1 MIMPVKIKKRSGE
14 IVNFDSEKIITVVKK
29 TFEGQTE
36 IIEKTKIETLVIKI
50 LDEISTNFRNSTP
63 SVEDIQDA
71 VEKNLMKDGYFQVA
85 KSYILYRHE
94 HARDR
99 ETGRENISANDFYV
113 TKKNGDKQSFSLDK
127 LKRSIT
133 HATKGLEQDIDLEK
147 LVKQIKSECF
157 NFITTKELRTVII
170 LTIRSFI
177 EKDPAYSKIAARLL
191 INDIYK
197 QSFGETEVDYNNL
210 NEQYRKVFI
219 KNIYSA
225 VKAKRLDP
233 RMLIFDLEKISQLLK
248 PERDDL
254 FQYLGIQTL
263 NDRYLV
269 RDIKTNRILETPQ
282 MFWMRVAMGLALNEN
297 DPLTHIQNF
306 YEVMSSLDFV
316 PSTPTLFH
324 AGTMHPQLSSCY
336 VTTVQDSLENIF
348 KSVSDNAQMSKWS
361 GGIGNDWTNIR
372 GTGSLIKGTGVNSQ
386 GVIPFLK
393 IANDTTVAINRS
405 GRRRGATCAYLET
418 WHYDIEE
425 FLDLRKN
432 TGDERRRTHD
442 MDTAVWIPDLFM
454 KRVKENGDWTLF
466 SPEETP
472 ELHHIYG
479 KDFEEKYIEYEKK
492 AQTGK
497 ISLSKTLKA
506 KELWQK
512 ILLMNF
518 ETGHPWITFKDPCNL
533 RSPQDH
539 VGVVHSSNLCTE
551 ITLNTSKDEIA
562 VCNLGSINLSQHVS
576 VENLDIEKIKKTTAI
591 AMRMLDN
598 VVDLNFYPVPEAKNA
613 NLRHRPVGLGVMGFQ
628 DALYKLDISFESS
641 KAKEFSNLALETI
654 SYYAISGS
662 MNLAKEKKAYETFP
676 GSKWDRGIM
685 PIDTIKILEEERGL
699 KIETNLSTSLDW
711 EFLKQEIKK
720 HGLRN
725 SNTMA
730 IAPTATI
737 ANISGVT
744 QSIEPTYKN
753 LYVKSNVNGD
763 FIVVNEFLVKDLK
776 EIKLWNQDTIDEI
789 KYNDGSIKN
798 IQSIPQEIR
807 DKYKEVFDID
817 YKWIIDLA
825 AERGKWIDQSQS
837 LNLYFIGSSG
847 KVLSEMYTYA
857 WEKGLKSTYYLR
869 SLAATQVEKSTVS
882 RAKFGTTHNSRDK
895 EETTTPSNLPTPE
908 EEPALCKVEDPTCES
923 CQ

>member
-14 IVNFDSEKIITVVKK
+14 IVNFDSEKIITVIKK
-29 TFEGQTE
+29 TFASQTDT
-36 IIEKTKIETLVIKI
+36 IEKTKIEDLVIKI
-50 LDEISTNFRNSTP
+50 LDEISTNFRNTTP
-63 SVEDIQDA
+63 SVEDVQDS
-71 VEKNLMKDGYFQVA
+71 VEKNLMKAGYFQVA

-94 HARDR
+94 HSRDR
-99 ETGRENISANDFYV
+99 ETGRQNISENDFYV
-113 TKKNGDKQSFSLDK
+113 TKRNGKKERFSLDK
-127 LKRSIT
+127 LQRSIQY
-133 HATKGLEQDIDLEK
+133 ASRGVEQDIDLEK
-147 LVKQIKSECF
+147 LVKQIKSECY
-157 NFITTKELRTVII
+157 NFITTKELGQAAVLTV
-170 LTIRSFI
+170 RSFI
-177 EKDPAYSKIAARLL
+177 EKDPGYSKVAARLL
-191 INDIYK
+191 LNDIYK
-197 QSFGETEVDYNNL
+197 QSFGEDEVEYTNL
-210 NEQYRKVFI
+210 AEQYKRAFI
-219 KNIYSA
+219 KNIYTA
-225 VKAKRLDP
+225 TKLKRLDP
-233 RMLIFDLEKISQLLK
+233 RMLIFDLEKISTLLK
-248 PERDDL
+248 PERDDN
-254 FQYLGIQTL
+254 FKYLGIQTL
-263 NDRYLV
+263 YDRYLI
-269 RDIKTNRILETPQ
+269 RDLDTTRILETPQ

-297 DPLTHIQNF
+297 DPLAHIERF
-306 YEVMSSLDFV
+306 YEVMSTLSFV

-324 AGTMHPQLSSCY
+324 AGTVHPQLSSCY
-336 VTTVQDSLENIF
+336 ITTVQDSLENIF

-372 GTGSLIKGTGVNSQ
+372 GTGAAIKGTGVNSQ

-454 KRVKENGDWTLF
+454 KRVKEDGDWTLF
-466 SPEETP
+466 STEEVP

-479 KDFEEKYIEYEKK
+479 KNFETKYIEYEAKDK
-492 AQTGK
+492 AGN

-506 KELWQK
+506 KDLWKK

-539 VGVVHSSNLCTE
+539 FGVVHSSNLCTE

-562 VCNLGSINLSQHVS
+562 VCNLGSINLSQHIA
-576 VENLDIEKIKKTTAI
+576 EGKLDKEKIEKTTNV

-598 VVDLNFYPVPEAKNA
+598 VIDLNFYPVPEARNS
-613 NLRHRPVGLGVMGFQ
+613 NLRHRPVGLGIMAFQ
-628 DALYKLDISFESS
+628 DALYLSDIQFESP
-641 KAKEFSNLALETI
+641 KAKEFANRALETI
-654 SYYAISGS
+654 SYYSITAS
-662 MNLAKEKKAYETFP
+662 MKLAKEKGAYETFP

-685 PIDTIKILEEERGL
+685 PIDTIDILSQERGI
-699 KIETNLSTSLDW
+699 KIDLDTSTTLDW
-711 EFLKQEIKK
+711 ESLKQNIKK

-763 FIVVNEFLVKDLK
+763 FIVVNEFLVTDLK
-776 EIKLWNQDTIDEI
+776 KINLWNQDIIDEI
-789 KYNDGSIKN
+789 KFHDGSIKN
-798 IQSIPQEIR
+798 IEAIPQELR

-817 YKWIIDLA
+817 YKAIVDLA

-837 LNLYFIGSSG
+837 LNLYFIGTSG
-847 KVLSEMYTYA
+847 KILSEMYTYA
-857 WEKGLKSTYYLR
+857 WDKGLKTTYYLR
-869 SLAATQVEKSTVS
+869 SLGATQVEKSTVS
-882 RAKFGTTHNSRDK
+882 TAKFGTTHTRKQNEDVAI
-895 EETTTPSNLPTPE
+895 PNLPIP